1 MHIKNDNFFS
11 FVLWRTVSLPDD
23 SQRKAG
29 ENPGLKLERETTLT
43 KDELSH
49 FVWKK
54 LCSNEI
60 TVIKSSP
67 YQFVKVFNRMKTD
80 SSFNIYEYI

>member
-1 MHIKNDNFFS
+1 MHNKSTTETPWEGNAHQIS

-29 ENPGLKLERETTLT
+29 ENPGLKLERETMLT

-49 FVWKK
+49 FV
-54 LCSNEI
+54 
-60 TVIKSSP
+60 
-67 YQFVKVFNRMKTD
+67 
-80 SSFNIYEYI
+80 